1 MKKQVEFIR
10 YNTQIFLAWFNYILL
25 GKKVSKETI
34 DMLENN
40 YPATKREKKLL
51 ERIKN
56 KNK

>member
-1 MKKQVEFIR
+1 MEFIR

-25 GKKVSKETI
+25 GKNVSKETI

-40 YPATKREKKLL
+40 YPATKREKRLL

>member
-1 MKKQVEFIR
+1 MKFIR
-10 YNTQIFLAWFNYILL
+10 YNMQIFLAWFNYILL

-40 YPATKREKKLL
+40 YSFTPREKKLF
-51 ERIKN
+51 ERIKT